1 MKIFT
6 ITDPHDVIYPLPETM
21 YSDTH
26 ILYHGTSSIYSE
38 MIENNGWDIN
48 GIPLEL
54 QDFVDLVEIFKKID
68 YDGINISVLKS
79 YTIGSDEKYLQLKKP
94 SFSQQYNL
102 ARNYATNPGGESIT
116 YFLKSIED
124 MLKFSN
130 NEELKKNHI
139 SKIEN
144 SLNEYVELKTNNS
157 DNRYDPETLDAI
169 IVKLKNA
176 LSTLNSDYLTKCQ
189 PVLMNLK
196 QKYSQIT
203 KNHFPVVYV
212 IAAGLD
218 IFSKD
223 DLNWDNAGFILKALE
238 LRPTVSVPPSLIR
251 AKIIFPNG
259 TDYLV
264 IPMNVDAVKWQPQEW
279 NEHCIRNNLEK
290 YAIDKTEES

>member
-79 YTIGSDEKYLQLKKP
+79 YTIGSDGRYLQSKKP
-94 SFSQQYNL
+94 SFSQHYNL

-130 NEELKKNHI
+130 DDELKKNHI
-139 SKIEN
+139 SEIQTK
-144 SLNEYVELKTNNS
+144 LNKNLIVQKKASNPEILDNQISRQKT
-157 DNRYDPETLDAI
+157 
-169 IVKLKNA
+169 A
-176 LSTLNSDYLTKCQ
+176 LATLNSDYLTKCQ

-218 IFSKD
+218 IFNKD

-290 YAIDKTEES
+290 YAIDKTE

>member
-94 SFSQQYNL
+94 SFSQQYNT

-130 NEELKKNHI
+130 DDELKENHI
-139 SKIEN
+139 SKIQTK
-144 SLNEYVELKTNNS
+144 LNENLIVQKKSSNPEILDNQISRQKT
-157 DNRYDPETLDAI
+157 
-169 IVKLKNA
+169 A
-176 LSTLNSDYLTKCQ
+176 LATLNSDYLTKCQ

-218 IFSKD
+218 IFNKD

-290 YAIDKTEES
+290 YAIDKTE

>member
-1 MKIFT
+1 M
-6 ITDPHDVIYPLPETM
+6 
-21 YSDTH
+21 
-26 ILYHGTSSIYSE
+26 
-38 MIENNGWDIN
+38 
-48 GIPLEL
+48 
-54 QDFVDLVEIFKKID
+54 VEQKR
-68 YDGINISVLKS
+68 LKS
-79 YTIGSDEKYLQLKKP
+79 EGVVM
-94 SFSQQYNL
+94 F
-102 ARNYATNPGGESIT
+102 
-116 YFLKSIED
+116 
-124 MLKFSN
+124 
-130 NEELKKNHI
+130 
-139 SKIEN
+139 KIEN

-218 IFSKD
+218 IFNKD

-264 IPMNVDAVKWQPQEW
+264 IHEGIHPVKWEKENW
-279 NEHCIRNNLEK
+279 NDWCRRHHNEK
-290 YAIDKTEES
+290 YAIDKTE

>member
-94 SFSQQYNL
+94 SFSQQYNT

-130 NEELKKNHI
+130 DDELKKNHI
-139 SKIEN
+139 SKIQTK
-144 SLNEYVELKTNNS
+144 LNENLIVQKKSSNPEILDNQISRQKT
-157 DNRYDPETLDAI
+157 
-169 IVKLKNA
+169 A
-176 LSTLNSDYLTKCQ
+176 LATLNSDYLTKCQ

-218 IFSKD
+218 IFNKD

-290 YAIDKTEES
+290 YAIDKTE

>member
-94 SFSQQYNL
+94 SFSQQYNT

-130 NEELKKNHI
+130 DDELKKNHI
-139 SKIEN
+139 SKIQTK
-144 SLNEYVELKTNNS
+144 LNENLIVQKKSSNPEILDNQISRQKT
-157 DNRYDPETLDAI
+157 
-169 IVKLKNA
+169 A
-176 LSTLNSDYLTKCQ
+176 LATLNSDYLTKCQ

-218 IFSKD
+218 IFNKD

-264 IPMNVDAVKWQPQEW
+264 VPMNVDAVKWQPQEW

>member
-94 SFSQQYNL
+94 SFSQQYNT
-102 ARNYATNPGGESIT
+102 ARNYAANPGGESIT

-130 NEELKKNHI
+130 DDELKKNHI
-139 SKIEN
+139 SKIQTK
-144 SLNEYVELKTNNS
+144 LNENLIVQKKSSNPEILDNQISRQKT
-157 DNRYDPETLDAI
+157 
-169 IVKLKNA
+169 A
-176 LSTLNSDYLTKCQ
+176 LATLNSDYLTKCQ

-218 IFSKD
+218 IFNKD

-290 YAIDKTEES
+290 YAIDKTE

>member
-6 ITDPHDVIYPLPETM
+6 ITDPHDVIYPLPEEM
-21 YSDTH
+21 YSDPH

-130 NEELKKNHI
+130 DDELKKNHI
-139 SKIEN
+139 SKIQTK
-144 SLNEYVELKTNNS
+144 LNENLIVQKKSSNPEILDNQISRQKT
-157 DNRYDPETLDAI
+157 
-169 IVKLKNA
+169 A
-176 LSTLNSDYLTKCQ
+176 LATLNSDYLTKCQ

-218 IFSKD
+218 IFNKD

-290 YAIDKTEES
+290 YAIDKTE

>member
-94 SFSQQYNL
+94 SFSQQYNT

-130 NEELKKNHI
+130 DDELKKNHI
-139 SKIEN
+139 SKIQTK
-144 SLNEYVELKTNNS
+144 LNENLIVQKKSSNPVRWDLQPMPWCRSFLHKT
-157 DNRYDPETLDAI
+157 RPAAET
-169 IVKLKNA
+169 
-176 LSTLNSDYLTKCQ
+176 
-189 PVLMNLK
+189 
-196 QKYSQIT
+196 
-203 KNHFPVVYV
+203 
-212 IAAGLD
+212 
-218 IFSKD
+218 
-223 DLNWDNAGFILKALE
+223 
-238 LRPTVSVPPSLIR
+238 
-251 AKIIFPNG
+251 
-259 TDYLV
+259 
-264 IPMNVDAVKWQPQEW
+264 
-279 NEHCIRNNLEK
+279 
-290 YAIDKTEES
+290 

>member
-94 SFSQQYNL
+94 SFSQQYNT

-130 NEELKKNHI
+130 DDELKKNHI
-139 SKIEN
+139 SKIQTK
-144 SLNEYVELKTNNS
+144 LNENLIVQKKSSNPEILDNQISRQKT
-157 DNRYDPETLDAI
+157 
-169 IVKLKNA
+169 A
-176 LSTLNSDYLTKCQ
+176 LATLNSDYLTKCQ
-189 PVLMNLK
+189 PILMNLK

-218 IFSKD
+218 IFNKD

-290 YAIDKTEES
+290 YAIDKTE

>member
-21 YSDTH
+21 YSGTH

-94 SFSQQYNL
+94 SFSQQYNT

-130 NEELKKNHI
+130 DDELKKNHI
-139 SKIEN
+139 SKIQTK
-144 SLNEYVELKTNNS
+144 LNENLIVQKKSSNPEILDNQISRQKT
-157 DNRYDPETLDAI
+157 
-169 IVKLKNA
+169 A
-176 LSTLNSDYLTKCQ
+176 LATLNSDYLTKCQ

-218 IFSKD
+218 IFNKD

-290 YAIDKTEES
+290 YAIDKTE